1 MRLNSD
7 YDNKFLNNRGSKIT
21 ARLNRATRNIS
32 SGLKVLTAADDPA
45 GLAVSETTRAQIR
58 GLAQSQRNIQDG
70 MSYLSATEDGL
81 TKTNEDIQ
89 RLYELSVMA
98 LNDTMD
104 DESRGEVQIEV
115 NQLVSSIKQTADTV
129 QFNTTNLFGANNAK
143 DNPKNIV
150 IQLGSGSGQ
159 TMKVQLIDISTSK
172 LGLANASVKTKEDAA
187 KLLETTQK
195 AIKTVTGYITQ
206 VGSQYSALEH
216 TMNSSLALQNNLTKI
231 ESSIRDSDIG
241 KETMELAIYQ
251 ILSDVNQNLHKYST
265 DQKQQYEKVLFG

>member
-1 MRLNSD
+1 LRLNSD
-7 YDNKFLNNRGSKIT
+7 YENKFLNNRGSKIT
-21 ARLNRATRNIS
+21 ARLNKATRNIS

-81 TKTNEDIQ
+81 AKTNEDIQ

-129 QFNTTNLFGANNAK
+129 QFNTVNLFGANNFMEK
-143 DNPKNIV
+143 DMV
-150 IQLGSGSGQ
+150 IQLGAGAGQ
-159 TMKVQLIDISTSK
+159 TMKVQLIDISTEK
-172 LGLANASVKTKEDAA
+172 LGLAKASVEPKENAS
-187 KLLETTQK
+187 KLLEAAQK
-195 AIKTVTGYITQ
+195 AIKTVTGYLTQ

-216 TMNSSLALQNNLTKI
+216 TINSSLELQNSLTKI
-231 ESSIRDSDIG
+231 ESSIRDSDVG
-241 KETMELAIYQ
+241 KEAMELAIDQ
-251 ILSDVNQNLHKYST
+251 MLNDVNQNLHKYST